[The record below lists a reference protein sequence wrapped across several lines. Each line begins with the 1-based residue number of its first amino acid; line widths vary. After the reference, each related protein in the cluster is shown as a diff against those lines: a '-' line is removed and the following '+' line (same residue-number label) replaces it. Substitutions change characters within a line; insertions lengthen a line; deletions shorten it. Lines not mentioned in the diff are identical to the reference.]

1 MWSTKASATNLK
13 ASLLANVREESP
25 GGIVSSMLTWKTA
38 IETQEMITTNKSD
51 FSILNKAIIDLTICP
66 GAAPGESH

>member
-1 MWSTKASATNLK
+1 
-13 ASLLANVREESP
+13 
-25 GGIVSSMLTWKTA
+25 MLTWKTA